1 MTSDA
6 SDLPQESL
14 ERSHDAEAG
23 YSSGRVG
30 PALRGFGPY
39 GLLAIAVIVLIPSPP
54 LKAVAI
60 LIWAAWSG
68 TPWREIG
75 YGLPVN
81 WIRSVAIG
89 TALGIALK
97 LLLKAVVM
105 PLLGADPI
113 NPAYHYLVGN
123 RAALPSILLAVTVG
137 AGFGEETVFR
147 GYMFERLG
155 KLFGRSVGATI
166 AIVLFSTAV
175 FALAHYPDQGVAGV
189 EQAAM
194 TGLVFGSI
202 FAVTRRLWMVI
213 VAHAVFDLTAVA
225 IIYWNVESQ
234 VAHLI
239 FK

>member
-1 MTSDA
+1 MRSDA

-23 YSSGRVG
+23 YSSGPVG
-30 PALRGFGPY
+30 PALREFGPY

-60 LIWAAWSG
+60 LLWAAWSG

-75 YGLPVN
+75 SGLPVN

-89 TALGIALK
+89 VALGITLK
-97 LLLKAVVM
+97 FLMKAVVM

-123 RAALPSILLAVTVG
+123 SAALPSILLAVTVG

-155 KLFGRSVGATI
+155 RLLGRSAGSTI

-189 EQAAM
+189 EQAVM

-213 VAHAVFDLTAVA
+213 VAHAVFDVTAVA

-234 VAHLI
+234 VAHLF